1 MSGVRNAQETGKIKP
16 FPGLEIIWGGSGQ
29 KNDKES
35 IWEAGRILDPEKGE
49 EYRFKI
55 RLIEQGSTLQ
65 VRGYLGPFWRT
76 QTWTR
81 P

>member
-1 MSGVRNAQETGKIKP
+1 MRRRPEKSNPSQVWRSFE
-16 FPGLEIIWGGSGQ
+16 GGSGQ

-55 RLIEQGSTLQ
+55 RLIDQGRTLQ

-81 P
+81 Q